1 MLNTKN
7 SLQLRK
13 QRFSNT
19 FFCGVTT
26 CCTTIELFSYH
37 YLFFS
42 GLLATEVYPVSIKP
56 LDEPDALEIIR
67 NFINNQDDTIPV
79 NKDGSEGIVKS
90 LPPINIKP
98 LHDYDI
104 HDFVKFE
111 KLSREKK
118 SIVQMYKKKERW
130 RTECLPKERSY

>member
-1 MLNTKN
+1 MSYNYQIIFL
-7 SLQLRK
+7 SLSI
-13 QRFSNT
+13 FN
-19 FFCGVTT
+19 
-26 CCTTIELFSYH
+26 
-37 YLFFS
+37 

-56 LDEPDALEIIR
+56 LDEADVFEIMR

-79 NKDGSEGIVKS
+79 SKDGSEAPVKN

-118 SIVQMYKKKERW
+118 SIVRMYKKQERW
-130 RTECLPKERSY
+130 KTRCLPKERSY